1 MSLHMSKWHI
11 VGNLMHWLI
20 YIFVVVVFSGEVGDW
35 KNHFTVA
42 QNELYDQIIEEG
54 LKGSMLKAFDYVL

>member
-1 MSLHMSKWHI
+1 MTKCQI
-11 VGNLMHWLI
+11 VENLMPRLI
-20 YIFVVVVFSGEVGDW
+20 FIIVVVVFSGEVGDW

>member
-1 MSLHMSKWHI
+1 MITIFTHTFI
-11 VGNLMHWLI
+11 TYRACILI
-20 YIFVVVVFSGEVGDW
+20 FVVVVVVVFSGEVGDW

-42 QNELYDQIIEEG
+42 QNEMYDQIIEEG